1 MDNETQKKAYY
12 HLPGL
17 FEFYDLYSVFLPL
30 YREHREY
37 FYEWCEIASVY
48 GAPADCI
55 WGGGR
60 AGFGEC
66 AAEDVLALM
75 NEYGISSRL
84 TFSNSLLKPEDLY
97 DRKCNALCELF
108 AKSSGVQ
115 NGVIIY
121 SDLLLDYIRKNY
133 PGLYFVS
140 STTKVQTDFDQ
151 FVKETDRNEFKY
163 VVPDF
168 RLNKQFD
175 KLASLTEEQKDKTEF
190 LCNECCSFYCKDRK
204 ACYENV
210 SRKNLGEDCPDH
222 ICTAPDAEGGYRFS
236 KAMKNPAFIGVNDI
250 LNTYMPLGFSN
261 FKIEGR
267 SLGSAVVLEFL
278 LYYLTRPEYQLIV
291 REEIYLD
298 SMLDLF

>member
-1 MDNETQKKAYY
+1 MENTKKNIAYF

-37 FYEWCEIASVY
+37 FYDRFEIASVY

-60 AGFGEC
+60 VGYGEC
-66 AAEDVLALM
+66 KAEDVLALM

-84 TFSNSLLKPEDLY
+84 TFSNSLLRPEHLT

-108 AKSSGVQ
+108 AASKGVQ
-115 NGVIIY
+115 NGVIIH
-121 SDLLLDYIRKNY
+121 SDLLLEHIKKNF
-133 PGLYFVS
+133 PDLYFVS
-140 STTKVQTDFDQ
+140 STTKVQTDFDE
-151 FVKETDRNEFKY
+151 FLSETERSEFKY

-168 RLNKQFD
+168 RLNKQYD
-175 KLASLTEEQKDKTEF
+175 KLAVLPQAMKDKVEF

-210 SRKNLGEDCPDH
+210 SRKNLGESCEDH
-222 ICTAPDAEGGYRFS
+222 ICKAPDAKDGYRFS
-236 KAMKNPAFIGVNDI
+236 RAMKNPAFISTDDI
-250 LNTYMPLGFSN
+250 MNTYLPLGFSN

-267 SLGSAVVLEFL
+267 GLGSAVNLEFL
-278 LYYLTRPEYQLIV
+278 LYYLTKPEYRLTV

>member
-1 MDNETQKKAYY
+1 MENATQKKAFY

-30 YREHREY
+30 YRKHREY
-37 FYEWCEIASVY
+37 FYDWCEIASVY

-75 NEYGISSRL
+75 NKYGISSRL
-84 TFSNSLLKPEDLY
+84 TFSNSLLNPEDLD

-108 AKSSGVQ
+108 SKSGGVQ
-115 NGVIIY
+115 NGVIIH
-121 SDLLLDYIRKNY
+121 SDLLLDHIRKNY

-210 SRKNLGEDCPDH
+210 SRKNLGEDCADH
-222 ICTAPDAEGGYRFS
+222 ICSSPDADKGYRFS
-236 KAMKNPAFIGVNDI
+236 LAMKNPGFIGIDDI
-250 LNTYMPLGFSN
+250 LNTYIPMGFSN

-267 SLGSAVVLEFL
+267 GLGSAVNLEFL
-278 LYYLTRPEYQLIV
+278 LYYLTKPEYQLIV